1 MQFVNTS
8 WSGMQALK
16 NILGHFGIHLQ
27 LASEQEVAVKGHVN
41 EFTVPLPYFRVHL
54 DAGKAAKG
62 KGVIDE
68 GCRRPV
74 STITIDWTAP
84 HRDSKQIYLY
94 TTPLKFL
101 ILE

>member
-8 WSGMQALK
+8 WSGMRALK
-16 NILGHFGIHLQ
+16 NILGHFGIHLK
-27 LASEQEVAVKGHVN
+27 LASKQEVAVKGHVN

-68 GCRRPV
+68 GLGMRALREAYAQQIRRQRAALLNWNGAV
-74 STITIDWTAP
+74 SLP
-84 HRDSKQIYLY
+84 
-94 TTPLKFL
+94 
-101 ILE
+101 

>member
-8 WSGMQALK
+8 WSGMRALK

-68 GCRRPV
+68 GFGVRALREACVQQIRHQRAALLNWNGAV
-74 STITIDWTAP
+74 SLP
-84 HRDSKQIYLY
+84 
-94 TTPLKFL
+94 
-101 ILE
+101 